1 MSSDYSIKNIFE
13 KSNKNQVIAFMAGV
27 VIVILLIILVVLLV
41 SGRSSDEGGDVEVVQ
56 NEPSVSTEYNEEHEY
71 TLDEYLPWT
80 NYDYLEDESGVEV
93 KYNIEENTAIPKGI
107 VVTVSGCDEETNKAN
122 ANNYLA
128 TLPIELSEY
137 EISYIVE
144 ECEK

>member
-27 VIVILLIILVVLLV
+27 VIVILLMILVVLLV
-41 SGRSSDEGGDVEVVQ
+41 SGKPSDEEGGVEVVQ